1 MADVKTVTAG
11 KQVLQIEGEAARM
24 AQELA
29 QLTDQSVAAAVTAA
43 LKEYLE
49 RERDIRERYRQL
61 QEIAADIRAGMKGPV
76 SSADHNEL
84 YGDDGL
90 PA

>member
-11 KQVLQIEGEAARM
+11 KQVLQIEGAAARM